1 LLLLA
6 SFGISTSPLFNR
18 EKKIKRGLVTGIIY
32 LVRVSQPDSSPWA
45 ISTFTL
51 VYVSI
56 SFSVNILL
64 TLMIVIR
71 LYLLR
76 KRTTNVL
83 GPRHGVH
90 YTSIIAILV
99 ESAALM
105 DIMLLFFVIPF
116 AMGNPLANI
125 PLSAM
130 VQVQVRANDFEI
142 GIRA

>member
-1 LLLLA
+1 M
-6 SFGISTSPLFNR
+6 
-18 EKKIKRGLVTGIIY
+18 KKTLNVGLVTGIIY
-32 LVRVSQPDSSPWA
+32 LVRVSQPSSSPWA

-51 VYVSI
+51 VYVTI

-76 KRTTNVL
+76 RRTTKVL

-99 ESAALM
+99 ESAAVM

-130 VQVQVRANDFEI
+130 VQVQVR
-142 GIRA
+142 

>member
-1 LLLLA
+1 M
-6 SFGISTSPLFNR
+6 
-18 EKKIKRGLVTGIIY
+18 KKKLNTILVTGIIY
-32 LVRVSQPDSSPWA
+32 LVRVSQPSSSPWA

-51 VYVSI
+51 VYVTI
-56 SFSVNILL
+56 SFSVNIIL

-71 LYLLR
+71 LYLFR
-76 KRTTNVL
+76 RRTTKAL

-90 YTSIIAILV
+90 YASIIAILV

-105 DIMLLFFVIPF
+105 DIMLIFFVIPF

-130 VQVQVRANDFEI
+130 VQVQVSQ
-142 GIRA
+142 

>member
-1 LLLLA
+1 MV
-6 SFGISTSPLFNR
+6 
-18 EKKIKRGLVTGIIY
+18 LVTGVIY
-32 LVRVSQPDSSPWA
+32 LVRVSQPSSSPWA

-56 SFSVNILL
+56 SFSVNVLL

-76 KRTTNVL
+76 RRTTKIL

-90 YTSIIAILV
+90 YTSIISILV

-116 AMGNPLANI
+116 AMDNPLANI

-130 VQVQVRANDFEI
+130 VQIQVRQ
-142 GIRA
+142 